1 MQDLVAIAALLRE
14 VSFGVLIVGLF
25 YTFGMFMLGRLF
37 SAIAEHGAEHDV
49 DHDVDHDV
57 EHDVD
62 HDVDH
67 DLDHDVDHDVDHD
80 YDVGHEVEMDHDYD
94 IDHGEIDHDVDHE
107 IEHDY
112 DADHDFESC
121 YDHEIGHEVEKE
133 IDHEMDHELDH
144 DVEHDIEKDWEHDV
158 EKEIEHDVEKE
169 IDHHDADH
177 DIDAEHELEAEKHSG
192 FFESE
197 RGAPIGVTIGTTLVS
212 FGFLGSILYYEGLML
227 PFVGK
232 LGFHVLGA
240 LFTVVAVR
248 TVLAKVFV
256 EAGFLIEPRHLV
268 GRQVE
273 AVSTVNDHFG
283 EIRTETD
290 MGLRRFHARP
300 FQKGVS
306 FEKGTVLY
314 VVSANEKFAFVDP
327 RKEVVRWQQKQS
339 RRIREHEKE
348 V

>member
-25 YTFGMFMLGRLF
+25 YTFGMFLVGRLF
-37 SAIAEHGAEHDV
+37 SAIAEHGVE
-49 DHDVDHDV
+49 HDVDHDV

-62 HDVDH
+62 HDY
-67 DLDHDVDHDVDHD
+67 DVDH
-80 YDVGHEVEMDHDYD
+80 EVEV
-94 IDHGEIDHDVDHE
+94 DHDVDHE
-107 IEHDY
+107 IDHDY
-112 DADHDFESC
+112 DADYDSETG

-133 IDHEMDHELDH
+133 IDHDMDHELDH
-144 DVEHDIEKDWEHDV
+144 DVEHDVEKDWDHEV
-158 EKEIEHDVEKE
+158 EKEIEHYVEKD

-177 DIDAEHELEAEKHSG
+177 DVDIDHELEAEKHSG

-197 RGAPIGVTIGTTLVS
+197 RGAPLGVTIGTSLVS
-212 FGFLGSILYYEGLML
+212 FGFLGSILYYDGLML
-227 PFVGK
+227 PFAGK
-232 LGFHVLGA
+232 LGLHVMGA

-248 TVLAKVFV
+248 TVLGKVFV

-306 FEKGTVLY
+306 FEKGTILY

-327 RKEVVRWQQKQS
+327 RKEVVKWQQKQS
-339 RRIREHEKE
+339 RRVRELETE
-348 V
+348 T